1 MAAVADVRSG
11 MSEQYSGLSAE
22 VQAVARVE
30 GPWHASLEPVV
41 PPEVATKSDNRGAG
55 KRYVRETDGQD
66 SSDEDGDRRAAVV
79 AARKRKAS
87 NKEARK
93 SKVYD
98 VDDPSTW
105 KVSDLTTYLKDCKVA
120 SSGLKK
126 TLIQR
131 N

>member
-41 PPEVATKSDNRGAG
+41 PQEVATKSDKTRRGAG

-66 SSDEDGDRRAAVV
+66 SSDEDGDRRAA
-79 AARKRKAS
+79 ARKRKAS
-87 NKEARK
+87 DKEA
-93 SKVYD
+93 S
-98 VDDPSTW
+98 
-105 KVSDLTTYLKDCKVA
+105 
-120 SSGLKK
+120 
-126 TLIQR
+126 
-131 N
+131 